1 MPGDSAKKKRRQ
13 TQNRQMYRICGFSRL
28 VVALRAGGQEREGDA
43 EVLGMI
49 LKEC

>member
-1 MPGDSAKKKRRQ
+1 
-13 TQNRQMYRICGFSRL
+13 MYRICGFSRL

>member
-1 MPGDSAKKKRRQ
+1 MTQPKKKRKEIPRIGKI
-13 TQNRQMYRICGFSRL
+13 YRICGFRKL
-28 VVALRAGGQEREGDA
+28 VVALRAGGQERESDA